1 MLTDTQLGIMQVL
14 FKKSCIPVQKKSH
27 LHGKRGVGR
36 AITHH
41 FVLQGGETKH
51 CCLDENDGRSC
62 LEGKGLKVK
71 LTNLLADLFEDE
83 VI

>member
-1 MLTDTQLGIMQVL
+1 MQVL
-14 FKKSCIPVQKKSH
+14 FKESCIPVENKITYFHEKEDSGEQKK
-27 LHGKRGVGR
+27 
-36 AITHH
+36 
-41 FVLQGGETKH
+41 H
-51 CCLDENDGRSC
+51 CRFDENDGRSC

>member
-1 MLTDTQLGIMQVL
+1 MTQY
-14 FKKSCIPVQKKSH
+14 
-27 LHGKRGVGR
+27 
-36 AITHH
+36 IT
-41 FVLQGGETKH
+41 LQGGKKKHYCGEET
-51 CCLDENDGRSC
+51 GVRSR